1 MVRAKTGNRIRE
13 TGSDRVIN
21 AAVLVL
27 LAVLFVIWFFPMLY
41 VVLASVTPYEDV
53 VRAGLLILPSRPT
66 FTAYSFLFSS
76 TGIVG
81 SFLVTLTVTIVGTL
95 LSMALS
101 ILLAFPL
108 SEKGLPG
115 RALIT
120 KLLVFTMYFSGGL
133 IPTYMMVRRLH
144 LLNTIWALIIPG
156 CVSTYNMLLLRS
168 YFVSMP
174 DELLEAAEVDGCGPL
189 RTLVQI
195 ALPLSLPVTM
205 SVMLF
210 YMVTYWNTYY
220 AYYYYCY
227 DKALRPLQVV
237 LMDLIRSATGE
248 AEADEFVPTITVQ
261 MAAVVFSCVPIVCV
275 YPFIQKYFTTGIMLG
290 AVKG

>member
-108 SEKGLPG
+108 SKKGLPG

-220 AYYYYCY
+220 ASYYYCY

>member
-1 MVRAKTGNRIRE
+1 MVLRRRRIQDSRADK
-13 TGSDRVIN
+13 
-21 AAVLVL
+21 AFYAVNGVVMVL
-27 LAVLFVIWFFPMLY
+27 LFVLYAWPLWFVLI
-41 VVLASVTPYEDV
+41 ASVSDPNLVQAGEVLLWPKGFHLEGYKLIVEYKDILRGYFNSV
-53 VRAGLLILPSRPT
+53 VYTVAG
-66 FTAYSFLFSS
+66 TA
-76 TGIVG
+76 IN
-81 SFLVTLTVTIVGTL
+81 LVMTIF
-95 LSMALS
+95 A
-101 ILLAFPL
+101 AYPL
-108 SEKGLPG
+108 SRKDFMPRKTLA
-115 RALIT
+115 ALFI
-120 KLLVFTMYFSGGL
+120 FTMYFSGGL

>member
-1 MVRAKTGNRIRE
+1 MSKRSNKIRE
-13 TGSDRVIN
+13 SGSDRVVN
-21 AAVLVL
+21 VVVLIL
-27 LAVLFVIWFFPMLY
+27 ISVLFLIWFFPMLY

-53 VRAGLLILPSRPT
+53 VKGGFFIIPSRPT
-66 FTAYSFLFSS
+66 FSAYRFLFDS
-76 TGIVG
+76 TGIFG
-81 SFLVTLTVTIVGTL
+81 SFVTTVTITVVGTL

-101 ILLAFPL
+101 ILMAFPL
-108 SEKGLPG
+108 SKKGLPG
-115 RALIT
+115 RNLLT

-133 IPTYMMVRRLH
+133 IPTYMMVRNLK

-168 YFVSMP
+168 YFANMP
-174 DELLEAAEVDGCGPL
+174 EELMEAAEVDGCGPF

-210 YMVTYWNTYY
+210 YMVSYWNTYY

-237 LMDLIRSATGE
+237 LMDLIRQATGE
-248 AEADEFVPTITVQ
+248 AEVDEFIPTITVQ
-261 MAAVVFSCVPIVCV
+261 MSAVVFSCVPIVCV

>member
-1 MVRAKTGNRIRE
+1 MVRAKTGNHIRE

-81 SFLVTLTVTIVGTL
+81 SFLVTLTVTVVGTL

-108 SEKGLPG
+108 SKKGLPG

-174 DELLEAAEVDGCGPL
+174 DELLEAAEVDGCRPL

-210 YMVTYWNTYY
+210 YMVAYWNTYY

>member
-81 SFLVTLTVTIVGTL
+81 SFLVTLTVTVVGTL

-108 SEKGLPG
+108 SKKACRAG
-115 RALIT
+115 R
-120 KLLVFTMYFSGGL
+120 
-133 IPTYMMVRRLH
+133 
-144 LLNTIWALIIPG
+144 
-156 CVSTYNMLLLRS
+156 
-168 YFVSMP
+168 
-174 DELLEAAEVDGCGPL
+174 
-189 RTLVQI
+189 
-195 ALPLSLPVTM
+195 
-205 SVMLF
+205 
-210 YMVTYWNTYY
+210 
-220 AYYYYCY
+220 
-227 DKALRPLQVV
+227 
-237 LMDLIRSATGE
+237 
-248 AEADEFVPTITVQ
+248 
-261 MAAVVFSCVPIVCV
+261 
-275 YPFIQKYFTTGIMLG
+275 
-290 AVKG
+290 